1 MTLLHFTS
9 ISLVSLHQE
18 GFRALQGSLACL
30 VLCGLWPRG
39 HSHKLSKSAVTAILV
54 ITPF

>member
-1 MTLLHFTS
+1 VTLLHFTS